1 MENPKKVAWNDFA
14 KQIRIKF
21 NEVDRR
27 VMKIK
32 FFHYLRFLFCDR
44 YRKGLLMC
52 MDSLFRFETTRK
64 NFGLRMM
71 FNRNI
76 DVLKKEKVLS
86 FFSGFL
92 NKFFKNQERKHKRI
106 GITHMGKVVQAQKR
120 VLSQSLILEQLLG
133 RLIKKRV
140 HTIFVSL
147 YKATKLNFL
156 MSKEREKYIRSL
168 RLQGAVIF
176 CSVLKNVMSR
186 YWAHRSRHTLTY

>member
-1 MENPKKVAWNDFA
+1 
-14 KQIRIKF
+14 
-21 NEVDRR
+21 
-27 VMKIK
+27 
-32 FFHYLRFLFCDR
+32 
-44 YRKGLLMC
+44 MC